1 MPHEE
6 ANTATEK
13 HRTYYQKIKAPQLFI
28 FTNVSEGSF
37 MVASLRVAEKLNI
50 LFGEKTIGRSREGK
64 RRPEKKL

>member
-6 ANTATEK
+6 ANTATEE

-28 FTNVSEGSF
+28 FTIVSEGSF

-50 LFGEKTIGRSREGK
+50 LFGEKTIERSRERK